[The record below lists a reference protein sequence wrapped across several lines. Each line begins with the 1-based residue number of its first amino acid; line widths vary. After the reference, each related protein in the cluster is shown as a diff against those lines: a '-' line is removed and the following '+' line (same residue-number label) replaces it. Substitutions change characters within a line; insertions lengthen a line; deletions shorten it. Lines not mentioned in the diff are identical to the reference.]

1 MTHETGTAPLSAAG
15 TDADRQVRAGV
26 ILAVAC
32 LCQLMVV
39 LDMTVVNVA
48 LPSIRAD
55 LGFSTSSLQWVVD
68 AYTLTFG
75 GLLLLGGRAADL
87 AGYRR
92 AALTGLA
99 LFGAT
104 SLLGGLAHNSAELIA
119 ARAAQGVAGAVLL
132 PVSLTVIMT
141 TFPAGAARHRALAI
155 WGATA
160 GAGGAIGV
168 LLGGVLTEELGWRWV
183 LFVNIPVAA
192 VGVALARISI
202 PARRPARRGRLDIT
216 GAALIT
222 LAMFSLVFAVVRT
235 DQYAWGSPQTL
246 LPLAAAVVLGGAFA
260 VFEQRFAVTPLVR
273 LGILRDRPLLIACTV
288 IFFVAA
294 GQFGAF
300 YFASLY
306 LQDILGYTPLATG
319 LAFVPFSLGVIVG
332 TIAAGRLIPRL
343 GSRPPLLGG
352 LVLAAA
358 GVAWFGQVSPR
369 GTFSS
374 AILGPSLLASIG
386 LGLCFVTVAA
396 TATASV
402 APAEA
407 GLASGLINTCR
418 QCGGSIGLA
427 VLVTVANTV
436 TRDRMELPAAVTAGY
451 DRAFWVA
458 GVLIAISA
466 IAVALFL
473 RRREPVKTVT
483 AVIDIHAT
491 PAHVWE
497 VLTDLS
503 RYPEWNP
510 HIRAGTGQVAAG
522 NRLTLRMYPPKGR
535 PVTIRPLVLAAVPGA
550 EWRLRGGLPGI
561 LGRLI
566 FTGEHSFTLTPVP
579 GGTRV
584 AQSETFRGALVPFIG
599 KTLTAA
605 QHSFQEHNEALR
617 KRVEGGQL
625 R

>member
-1 MTHETGTAPLSAAG
+1 MMRETATARQPAAG
-15 TDADRQVRAGV
+15 TGTERTGLV
-26 ILAVAC
+26 LTVAC

-48 LPSIRAD
+48 LPSIRTD
-55 LGFSTSSLQWVVD
+55 LGFGASSLQWVVN

-87 AGYRR
+87 AGHRR

-99 LFGAT
+99 LFAAT
-104 SLLGGLAHNSAELIA
+104 SLLGGVARNAAELTA

-168 LLGGVLTEELGWRWV
+168 LLGGVLTGELGWRWV
-183 LFVNIPVAA
+183 LFVNVPVAA
-192 VGVALARISI
+192 VAMALARISI
-202 PARRPARRGRLDIT
+202 PGRRPVRRGRPDVT

-222 LAMFSLVFAVVRT
+222 LAIFSLVFAVVRT
-235 DQYAWGSPQTL
+235 DEYAWGSPWTL
-246 LPLAAAVVLGGAFA
+246 LPLAVAVAAGGAFV
-260 VFEQRFAVTPLVR
+260 VFEQRLTAAPLVR

-288 IFFVAA
+288 IFCIAA

-332 TIAAGRLIPRL
+332 TVAAGRLVPRL
-343 GSRPPLLGG
+343 GPRWPLLGG
-352 LVLAAA
+352 LALAAA
-358 GVAWFGQVSPR
+358 GVAWFGQVSPH
-369 GTFSS
+369 GTFTS
-374 AILGPSLLASIG
+374 AILGPSTVASTG

-396 TATASV
+396 TATSGV

-436 TRDRMELPAAVTAGY
+436 TRDRTASGAELPAAITAGY
-451 DRAFWVA
+451 DRAFLVSSI
-458 GVLIAISA
+458 LIAVST
-466 IAVALFL
+466 VTVVLFL
-473 RRREPVKTVT
+473 GKKTT
-483 AVIDIHAT
+483 ATA
-491 PAHVWE
+491 
-497 VLTDLS
+497 
-503 RYPEWNP
+503 
-510 HIRAGTGQVAAG
+510 
-522 NRLTLRMYPPKGR
+522 
-535 PVTIRPLVLAAVPGA
+535 VLAADTS
-550 EWRLRGGLPGI
+550 RRT
-561 LGRLI
+561 GR
-566 FTGEHSFTLTPVP
+566 EH
-579 GGTRV
+579 
-584 AQSETFRGALVPFIG
+584 A
-599 KTLTAA
+599 
-605 QHSFQEHNEALR
+605 
-617 KRVEGGQL
+617 
-625 R
+625 